1 MADKLANQQA
11 SVEDDLLSLSIHE
24 IPARRSQAERRGES
38 DRRMLRAAE
47 KLIARRGLAGT
58 SLADVGLA
66 AGYSRGLPV
75 ERFGS
80 KLGLVRAVLAA
91 MDGWFQAHLARL
103 LEGHEGLAALEL
115 RVSAH
120 LGSADRSATA
130 TAALYSIYVESLYAM
145 PELQEDI
152 GRFTQ
157 RWRDGIAADLRAAQR
172 RGEIARTVDAAAE
185 ATFLLAAMRGLM
197 VQFLIDRSTAD
208 LARSRRLL
216 LAHLRNRV
224 ATVPSRRRK

>member
-1 MADKLANQQA
+1 
-11 SVEDDLLSLSIHE
+11 
-24 IPARRSQAERRGES
+24 
-38 DRRMLRAAE
+38 MLRAAE
-47 KLIARRGLAGT
+47 KLIARHGLAGT
-58 SLADVGLA
+58 SLAEVGVA

-115 RVSAH
+115 RIAAH

-145 PELQEDI
+145 PELQGDI
-152 GRFTQ
+152 ARFT
-157 RWRDGIAADLRAAQR
+157 RLWRDGLAADLRAAQR
-172 RGEIARTVDAAAE
+172 RGEIRRDVDAAAE

-208 LARSRRLL
+208 LQRSREIL
-216 LAHLRNRV
+216 LAHLHGRL
-224 ATVPSRRRK
+224 AIAPTRRRK